1 MSLELQ
7 WYPSLA
13 AADFPAA
20 DYEQLRQ
27 QLADSTP
34 FNHLGWLLAA
44 EAALT
49 AGQQL
54 QVLVGRDQ
62 GRLCLCL
69 PLVRGTE
76 RFGPLTVQVVRH
88 LGYPLS
94 DRIALLCDL
103 PAKAAAQVLRAIRKQ
118 LPHAL
123 LQLDEVP
130 DDAAAHSLL
139 SRWARRSSTHEQR
152 LNCRVPV
159 HRIVPEDRQEISGD
173 PRYKLRRARK
183 RIAACGA
190 QVRRVTPDA
199 NTITPLLDAISAVE
213 ELSWKGDDEVGI
225 FSGRLRRQWMYQAFS
240 ALAALGLVRMVL
252 LELDGRC
259 ISYRLGVFE
268 RGRVYDYNL
277 AFVPAYAELGSGRV
291 LLEEWIHWGLDDGW
305 EWVDASRV
313 SLHNSSHQLHERMS
327 GAVEH
332 QRQSFYSWRPSGLAL
347 GLALRLWQRFKP
359 QLQRLRQ
366 TPSATPAE
374 PDSPQENPDALTGH
388 SQR

>member
-34 FNHLGWLLAA
+34 FNHLDWLRAA

-62 GRLCLCL
+62 GRLSLCL
-69 PLVRGTE
+69 PLIRSHE

-130 DDAAAHSLL
+130 AGAVAHSLL
-139 SRWARRSSTHEQR
+139 RHWARRSSTHEQR

-190 QVRRVTPDA
+190 QVRRIVPDA

-213 ELSWKGDDEVGI
+213 DLSWKGDDEVGI
-225 FSGRLRRQWMYQAFS
+225 FSGRLRRQWMYQAFT
-240 ALAALGLVRMVL
+240 ALAAQGLVRLVL

-277 AFVPAYAELGSGRV
+277 AFVPAHAELGSGRV

-313 SLHNSSHQLHERMS
+313 SLNNSSHQLHERMS
-327 GAVEH
+327 ATLEH

-359 QLQRLRQ
+359 QLQHLCQ
-366 TPSATPAE
+366 KPSATPAE

-388 SQR
+388 RQR